1 MMINNDQSKKEN
13 YWLSVVVIGRNEARR
28 LPDLFASLPEGP
40 DIEWLYID
48 SRSSDNSVELALD
61 FGAKVYLVDEDSV
74 YAPGTGRYIGTIE
87 AGGRWILYLDGDMV
101 LRPEFAGFLERLKK
115 AEARADQ
122 MQANQVKAD
131 QAQVEIA
138 EKTGSTQGESA
149 QVAPNQAAPP
159 LNSISRNIAG
169 FVGHTRNLYLDQA
182 GQVIAERDCVV
193 LAKGD
198 TGPAESWGREAHYHG
213 GAVLYRRQA
222 VLEAGNWNPAVYQL
236 EEADL
241 YSRINT
247 SGGRLRAVDLPMV
260 DHYTPY
266 LSQKEK
272 LMLNFLPQ
280 WREKKLYGAGQ
291 VVAARLRQGNLL
303 QFIRIYPYPFIVAAG
318 LLTIPLAFIWPF
330 IPLLVN
336 LAIIVIIGLV
346 KKRWYIYLV
355 YLGNLL
361 QILRGLGRYKPF
373 EPRYQLVKREK

>member
-1 MMINNDQSKKEN
+1 MKNNDQSKREN
-13 YWLSVVVIGRNEARR
+13 CWLSVVVIGRNEAHR
-28 LPDLFASLPEGP
+28 LPDLFASLPKGP

-48 SRSSDNSVELALD
+48 SRSSDNSVELALA
-61 FGAKVYLVDEDSV
+61 FGAKVFLVDEDSV

-87 AGGRWILYLDGDMV
+87 ACGRWILYLDGDMV
-101 LRPEFAGFLERLKK
+101 LRPEFAGFLDRLKK
-115 AEARADQ
+115 TEAQADQ
-122 MQANQVKAD
+122 KDSSRVPHNPSVQAD
-131 QAQVEIA
+131 L
-138 EKTGSTQGESA
+138 
-149 QVAPNQAAPP
+149 PP
-159 LNSISRNIAG
+159 ETAG

-193 LAKGD
+193 LAKEE
-198 TGPAESWGREAHYHG
+198 TGPAESWGREARYHG
-213 GAVLYRRQA
+213 GAVLYRRKA

-236 EEADL
+236 EEIDL
-241 YSRINT
+241 YSRVN
-247 SGGRLRAVDLPMV
+247 SFGCSLRAVDLPMV
-260 DHYTPY
+260 DHHTPY

-291 VVAARLRQGNLL
+291 VAAARLRQGNLL

-330 IPLLVN
+330 VPLMLN
-336 LAIIVIIGLV
+336 LAIIIIIGLV
-346 KKRWYIYLV
+346 KKRWYFYLV

-373 EPRYQLVKREK
+373 EPRYQLVKPEE